1 MKQMTLP
8 RKKTRRENQLR
19 LVSTVYPIIYKVLYI
34 PGGTPKTGRVYPEIR
49 PSGSPV
55 WGRASKKQ
63 LEKSTPLDNQD
74 TVEGKKSCT
83 TWDA

>member
-34 PGGTPKTGRVYPEIR
+34 PGGTPKTGRVYPWNSAER
-49 PSGSPV
+49 KPSLRESI
-55 WGRASKKQ
+55 
-63 LEKSTPLDNQD
+63 
-74 TVEGKKSCT
+74 
-83 TWDA
+83 